1 MMQQAKHHTDAL
13 TDAASRA
20 LLACRNELYSL
31 FPYLDAAFAALPLQ
45 PAADTAT
52 LGTDGVQLIFAP
64 RFVAETFVKT
74 PTALRRG
81 YLHMLLHCLFLHPF
95 RAERRDDPWWPLACD
110 MAVEQLIERENR
122 PRLSFPA
129 STVKGTCLT
138 LLGAAPR
145 SAEQISAMLAS
156 GVFPYDRETMENAF
170 RFDDHALWQKAP
182 CDGRDRWERLL
193 AYTNESRQNRRRGTK
208 AGHGT
213 EELTDLTASP
223 YDYRKFLQRFAVP
236 REELELDHE
245 SFDYIYYHLG
255 MERCGNVPL
264 MEPLEYKEGSKLEE
278 LVIAIDTSGSC
289 SKETVQAFLADTYR
303 ILSQRE
309 NFFSRMNVH
318 LIQCDCLVQRTAVI
332 RSAEE
337 WKNYSRSI
345 TIEGRGGTDFT
356 PVFRYVA
363 EQQRKGRLQ
372 KLKALLYFTDGDG
385 FFPREKTDYETAF
398 VFLERNEFMDAVPP
412 WALKL
417 LVR

>member
-1 MMQQAKHHTDAL
+1 
-13 TDAASRA
+13 
-20 LLACRNELYSL
+20 
-31 FPYLDAAFAALPLQ
+31 
-45 PAADTAT
+45 
-52 LGTDGVQLIFAP
+52 
-64 RFVAETFVKT
+64 
-74 PTALRRG
+74 
-81 YLHMLLHCLFLHPF
+81 
-95 RAERRDDPWWPLACD
+95 
-110 MAVEQLIERENR
+110 
-122 PRLSFPA
+122 
-129 STVKGTCLT
+129 
-138 LLGAAPR
+138 
-145 SAEQISAMLAS
+145 
-156 GVFPYDRETMENAF
+156 
-170 RFDDHALWQKAP
+170 
-182 CDGRDRWERLL
+182 
-193 AYTNESRQNRRRGTK
+193 
-208 AGHGT
+208 
-213 EELTDLTASP
+213 
-223 YDYRKFLQRFAVP
+223 
-236 REELELDHE
+236 
-245 SFDYIYYHLG
+245 
-255 MERCGNVPL
+255 